1 VRHRA
6 SPAAELSLK
15 GQAVLIAGGR
25 GVLPLDTQIFQ
36 LRQQVKMGKVEVTL
50 ALTAAAATQVVT
62 KELAV
67 RRKLK
72 KVGSG
77 IPVI

>member
-1 VRHRA
+1 L
-6 SPAAELSLK
+6 PAAELSPK
-15 GQAVLIAGGR
+15 SQAVLIAGGR
-25 GVLPLDTQIFQ
+25 GVLPPGTQIFQ

-50 ALTAAAATQVVT
+50 VFDGGSSHTVVT

-72 KVGSG
+72 KLGSG

>member
-1 VRHRA
+1 
-6 SPAAELSLK
+6 
-15 GQAVLIAGGR
+15 
-25 GVLPLDTQIFQ
+25 
-36 LRQQVKMGKVEVTL
+36 MGKVEITF
-50 ALTAAAATQVVT
+50 AFDGGSSHTVVT